1 MSFFFL
7 PLEED
12 AIEIEGVFCCLAIV
26 AIVAIALENV
36 GELNEIPGTSENG
49 KTYRAGRSR
58 KSLKKIS
65 DKEK

>member
-26 AIVAIALENV
+26 AIALENV

-49 KTYRAGRSR
+49 KRRTVPEEVGRAW
-58 KSLKKIS
+58 KKIQI
-65 DKEK
+65 KRNKR